1 MKLSWCGG
9 NPILCCDTKNAA
21 PSNVVAQSSKAVAL
35 SWALLP
41 LPPGLTPTEEQAIA
55 EGALGTAEGSR
66 ARGAAALA
74 LIGAATAIALDEA
87 RRRREEEA
95 RQREEMERRNT
106 AQRAREEAERAR
118 IAAAALAAE
127 ETARAAQDRR
137 TERREQRLE
146 EQEIA
151 ARERAEAEARAQ
163 REAEAEARRLA
174 LATAQGDRLRSIAE
188 GRDEPP
194 LPTVTPTATATPT
207 SPGTPT
213 AFPTA
218 TLAPSPTSPLETP
231 TLSATPTVGPS
242 VTATPSSTASA
253 TPDATA
259 TPTPSTT
266 STPYWEAW
274 LTPQPTH
281 VVATPVPGLAATAI
295 AEMRIEARVTESGV
309 RLLSGMDGLGW
320 PRNYQWPGI
329 VSSGLNL
336 IAWRREV
343 QGAPESETR
352 GWRLGARV
360 ADYGGSLGLA
370 TTSRIEAGL
379 PSVGQAVREAVQAV
393 SQPGVSSR
401 SGAVWQR
408 LQRALGR
415 ELSEMGGRVVPR
427 VTSVETLAIRGLQSV
442 AAIGGVIAGG
452 FQVAEGVQM
461 LGNEDRYDNMLG
473 IAEGLG
479 GLATIGGSAI
489 TFGAAL
495 GLITMPVVIGAA
507 PVLLGIGAI
516 AAAGVFVYNLAR
528 DTAFPARVEA
538 FANQPGGFTDAAIG
552 VGRAVVSGARAV
564 RGFFSGLFGGGS
576 D

>member
-1 MKLSWCGG
+1 MT
-9 NPILCCDTKNAA
+9 PETPA
-21 PSNVVAQSSKAVAL
+21 PWPTAI
-35 SWALLP
+35 
-41 LPPGLTPTEEQAIA
+41 PGQ
-55 EGALGTAEGSR
+55 
-66 ARGAAALA
+66 
-74 LIGAATAIALDEA
+74 AATLV
-87 RRRREEEA
+87 
-95 RQREEMERRNT
+95 
-106 AQRAREEAERAR
+106 AER
-118 IAAAALAAE
+118 
-127 ETARAAQDRR
+127 
-137 TERREQRLE
+137 
-146 EQEIA
+146 
-151 ARERAEAEARAQ
+151 
-163 REAEAEARRLA
+163 
-174 LATAQGDRLRSIAE
+174 
-188 GRDEPP
+188 
-194 LPTVTPTATATPT
+194 
-207 SPGTPT
+207 
-213 AFPTA
+213 
-218 TLAPSPTSPLETP
+218 
-231 TLSATPTVGPS
+231 
-242 VTATPSSTASA
+242 
-253 TPDATA
+253 
-259 TPTPSTT
+259 
-266 STPYWEAW
+266 
-274 LTPQPTH
+274 
-281 VVATPVPGLAATAI
+281 
-295 AEMRIEARVTESGV
+295 RIEARVTESGV

>member
-1 MKLSWCGG
+1 LTEEGHEAELAK
-9 NPILCCDTKNAA
+9 KQAQAA
-21 PSNVVAQSSKAVAL
+21 GLQARVEANYQAIQAGVVAL
-35 SWALLP
+35 
-41 LPPGLTPTEEQAIA
+41 
-55 EGALGTAEGSR
+55 
-66 ARGAAALA
+66 
-74 LIGAATAIALDEA
+74 
-87 RRRREEEA
+87 
-95 RQREEMERRNT
+95 
-106 AQRAREEAERAR
+106 
-118 IAAAALAAE
+118 AAAAAE
-127 ETARAAQDRR
+127 AVRRARDEWL
-137 TERREQRLE
+137 ERREQRLE
-146 EQEIA
+146 EREIA
-151 ARERAEAEARAQ
+151 VRERAEAEARAQ

-174 LATAQGDRLRSIAE
+174 LATAQGERLRSIAE

-266 STPYWEAW
+266 STPYWNAW
-274 LTPQPTH
+274 MTPETPAPWPT
-281 VVATPVPGLAATAI
+281 AIPGQAATLV
-295 AEMRIEARVTESGV
+295 AERRIEARVTESGV